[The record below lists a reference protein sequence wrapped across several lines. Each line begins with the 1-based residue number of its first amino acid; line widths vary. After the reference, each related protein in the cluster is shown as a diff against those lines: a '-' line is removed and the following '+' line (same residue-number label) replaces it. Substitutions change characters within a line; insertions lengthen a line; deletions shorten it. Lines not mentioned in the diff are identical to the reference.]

1 MKAVTAKKT
10 TFNLSPRIGSL
21 RGAVFHN
28 QRRGNCDQHYFHQR
42 SNIRRRSLA
51 RTWAEFRFQIGD
63 RDVLFR
69 VTSPVSKH
77 EAPLLVTHAASG
89 YRVCDVW
96 WDDVAKTRF
105 NAGRNNYSGAGA
117 RALVA
122 TIERVGQHRFLNA
135 IKAYPNE

>member
-1 MKAVTAKKT
+1 MTSI
-10 TFNLSPRIGSL
+10 TFTNVATSG
-21 RGAVFHN
+21 GAV
-28 QRRGNCDQHYFHQR
+28 
-42 SNIRRRSLA
+42 LA

-89 YRVCDVW
+89 YRVCDVL